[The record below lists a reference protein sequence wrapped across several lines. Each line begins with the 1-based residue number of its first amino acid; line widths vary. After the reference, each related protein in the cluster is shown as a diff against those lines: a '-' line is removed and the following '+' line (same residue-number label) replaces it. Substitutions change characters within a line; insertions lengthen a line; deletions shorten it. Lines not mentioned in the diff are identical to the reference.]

1 MYLNKIMIENMGA
14 IEKFYLDKEQLIKA
28 DGTPRV
34 IVLVGKNGTGKTTL
48 MSGIVDALYELSNS
62 AFSDILPKEGFGHK
76 YFKVSGSRNIRS
88 NASYGFNYL
97 KFSQNVKNYEYFD
110 KSGVIDTNNSNSKI
124 GEIANLQLVSQSNLS
139 ENKNSKQITPT
150 QNDDEFMNNFSSNSY
165 CYFPSDR
172 YELPYWMNES
182 TILSNEQFKDNQKF
196 SGQLDREIL
205 VRKSLKEVKNWIL
218 DVYLDSK
225 VDFRNIG
232 QLIGRTADNQ
242 EPLPAN
248 ILFGIAIQNIESI
261 LSSILKQDAR
271 ITLNFRNYG
280 HSRIRII
287 DSQNQQE
294 IVPTLDNLSAGQ
306 STLLGI
312 FATIIQY
319 SDKGDLNKSINLH
332 DIEGVVIID
341 EVDLHLHIELQ
352 HDVLPQLIKLFPKV
366 QFIISSHS
374 PFFLAGMAKTFNED
388 DYLMLN
394 MPDGNPIGK
403 VDDFEEFTKSYELF
417 TQLTES
423 HLQELKELRQQIE
436 DSTRPLIITEGKTD
450 WKHLK
455 SAFESFKSDY
465 PNLDFEFH
473 EYEDLNMGNHALSQ
487 IIESYEKVSSN
498 RKIIA
503 IFDRDDK
510 SINDKYGEKTYKKIK
525 DNLFALC
532 IPAISNELD
541 KISTEYYYT
550 ESDLKR
556 HDENN
561 RRLFDSREFI
571 VTSGISKN
579 KEFILKD
586 RAKACKLGIIDSN
599 VYELE
604 DAEWKNS
611 IALSKNDFAENIL
624 HKKEGFENIDFEN
637 FRKIF
642 DIIQD
647 ILNPNP

>member
-1 MYLNKIMIENMGA
+1 MIENMGA

-76 YFKVSGSRNIRS
+76 YFKLSGSRNIRS

-124 GEIANLQLVSQSNLS
+124 SEISNSQVVIQSSLS
-139 ENKNSKQITPT
+139 ENENSKTITPT
-150 QNDDEFMNNFSSNSY
+150 EDENDFKNDFSSNSY

-172 YELPYWMNES
+172 YELPYWINES
-182 TILSNEQFKDNQKF
+182 TVNQLEQFKEIRKY
-196 SGQLDREIL
+196 SGYLNREIT
-205 VRKSLKEVKNWIL
+205 VRKSLKEIKNWIL
-218 DVYLDSK
+218 DVFLDS
-225 VDFRNIG
+225 RTNINFLDNG
-232 QLIGRTADNQ
+232 QIETTT
-242 EPLPAN
+242 PLDHVR
-248 ILFGIAIQNIESI
+248 I
-261 LSSILKQDAR
+261 LSKSIYILELLISEVLQHPVR
-271 ITLNFRNYG
+271 LNLNYRYQNS
-280 HSRIRII
+280 SRIKLI
-287 DSQNQQE
+287 DKETGLDYLPS
-294 IVPTLDNLSAGQ
+294 LDNLSAGQ
-306 STLLGI
+306 STLLSI
-312 FATIIQY
+312 FCTIIQY
-319 SDKGDLNKSINLH
+319 SDRNNIIKSINLSQ
-332 DIEGVVIID
+332 IEGIVIID

>member
-1 MYLNKIMIENMGA
+1 M
-14 IEKFYLDKEQLIKA
+14 
-28 DGTPRV
+28 
-34 IVLVGKNGTGKTTL
+34 
-48 MSGIVDALYELSNS
+48 
-62 AFSDILPKEGFGHK
+62 
-76 YFKVSGSRNIRS
+76 
-88 NASYGFNYL
+88 
-97 KFSQNVKNYEYFD
+97 
-110 KSGVIDTNNSNSKI
+110 
-124 GEIANLQLVSQSNLS
+124 
-139 ENKNSKQITPT
+139 
-150 QNDDEFMNNFSSNSY
+150 
-165 CYFPSDR
+165 
-172 YELPYWMNES
+172 
-182 TILSNEQFKDNQKF
+182 
-196 SGQLDREIL
+196 
-205 VRKSLKEVKNWIL
+205 
-218 DVYLDSK
+218 
-225 VDFRNIG
+225 
-232 QLIGRTADNQ
+232 
-242 EPLPAN
+242 
-248 ILFGIAIQNIESI
+248 
-261 LSSILKQDAR
+261 
-271 ITLNFRNYG
+271 
-280 HSRIRII
+280 
-287 DSQNQQE
+287 
-294 IVPTLDNLSAGQ
+294 
-306 STLLGI
+306 
-312 FATIIQY
+312 
-319 SDKGDLNKSINLH
+319 
-332 DIEGVVIID
+332 
-341 EVDLHLHIELQ
+341 
-352 HDVLPQLIKLFPKV
+352 
-366 QFIISSHS
+366 
-374 PFFLAGMAKTFNED
+374 
-388 DYLMLN
+388 
-394 MPDGNPIGK
+394 
-403 VDDFEEFTKSYELF
+403 
-417 TQLTES
+417 
-423 HLQELKELRQQIE
+423 
-436 DSTRPLIITEGKTD
+436 IITEGKTD

>member
-28 DGTPRV
+28 DGAPRV

-76 YFKVSGSRNIRS
+76 YFKLSGSRNIRS

-124 GEIANLQLVSQSNLS
+124 GEIASLQLVSQSNLS

-150 QNDDEFMNNFSSNSY
+150 QNDDKFMNNFSSNSY

-287 DSQNQQE
+287 NSQNQQE

-394 MPDGNPIGK
+394 MPNGNPIEK
-403 VDDFEEFTKSYELF
+403 IDDFEEFTKSYELF

-423 HLQELKELRQQIE
+423 HLQELADLRTKINAL
-436 DSTRPLIITEGKTD
+436 SRPLIITEGKTD

-455 SAFESFKSDY
+455 AAFHHLQTEY
-465 PNLDFEFH
+465 PNLEFDFH
-473 EYEDLNMGNHALSQ
+473 EYENEIEMGDSQLDQIVDSYKKTALDK
-487 IIESYEKVSSN
+487 KV
-498 RKIIA
+498 IA
-503 IFDRDDK
+503 IFDRDAK
-510 SINDKYGEKTYKKIK
+510 AYLTKYGSEPVTKINENLYAFCIPSINEQLDE
-525 DNLFALC
+525 
-532 IPAISNELD
+532 IS
-541 KISTEYYYT
+541 IEYYYKDH
-550 ESDLKR
+550 DLKR
-556 HDENN
+556 LDVQG
-561 RRLFDSREFI
+561 RRLFD
-571 VTSGISKN
+571 G
-579 KEFILKD
+579 KEFDNFGVSLNNNFLTDLRNKAGKLK
-586 RAKACKLGIIDSN
+586 IIDSA
-599 VYELE
+599 VYNFEE
-604 DAEWKNS
+604 RENKNN
-611 IALSKNDFAENIL
+611 IALSKNEFAENIL

-642 DIIQD
+642 DIIQT
-647 ILNPNP
+647 ILNPTS

>member
-1 MYLNKIMIENMGA
+1 MGA

-76 YFKVSGSRNIRS
+76 YFKVSGSGNIRS

-110 KSGVIDTNNSNSKI
+110 KSGVIDTNDSNSKI
-124 GEIANLQLVSQSNLS
+124 SEISNSQVVIQSSLS
-139 ENKNSKQITPT
+139 ENENSKTITPT
-150 QNDDEFMNNFSSNSY
+150 EDENDFKNDFSSNSY

-172 YELPYWMNES
+172 YELPYWINES
-182 TILSNEQFKDNQKF
+182 TVNQLEQFKEIRKY
-196 SGQLDREIL
+196 SGYLNREIT
-205 VRKSLKEVKNWIL
+205 VRKSLKEIKNWIL
-218 DVYLDSK
+218 DVFLDS
-225 VDFRNIG
+225 RTNINFLDNG
-232 QLIGRTADNQ
+232 QIETTT
-242 EPLPAN
+242 PLDHVR
-248 ILFGIAIQNIESI
+248 I
-261 LSSILKQDAR
+261 LSKSIYILELLISEVLQHPVR
-271 ITLNFRNYG
+271 LNLNYRYQNS
-280 HSRIRII
+280 SRIKLI
-287 DSQNQQE
+287 DKETGLDYLPS
-294 IVPTLDNLSAGQ
+294 LDNLSAGQ
-306 STLLGI
+306 STLLSI
-312 FATIIQY
+312 FCTIIQY
-319 SDKGDLNKSINLH
+319 SDRNNIIKSINLSQ
-332 DIEGVVIID
+332 IEGIVIID

>member
-1 MYLNKIMIENMGA
+1 MGA

-28 DGTPRV
+28 DGTPRI

-62 AFSDILPKEGFGHK
+62 AFSDVLPKEGIGYK
-76 YFKVSGSRNIRS
+76 YFKLSSFGNVRTGS
-88 NASYGFNYL
+88 SYGFNYI
-97 KFSQNVKNYEYFD
+97 KFSQNEKEYEYFD
-110 KSGVIDTNNSNSKI
+110 KNGIIEVNNSDSKI
-124 GEIANLQLVSQSNLS
+124 SEISNSQVVMQSSLS
-139 ENKNSKQITPT
+139 ENENSKTITPT
-150 QNDDEFMNNFSSNSY
+150 EDKNDFKNDFSSNSY

-172 YELPYWMNES
+172 YELPYWINES
-182 TILSNEQFKDNQKF
+182 TVNKLEQFKEIRKY
-196 SGQLDREIL
+196 SGYLNREIT
-205 VRKSLKEVKNWIL
+205 VRKSLKEIKNWIL
-218 DVYLDSK
+218 DVFLDSRTNLK
-225 VDFRNIG
+225 FLESGEVQALTPISDVKLLTKSIENLEK
-232 QLIGRTADNQ
+232 LIS
-242 EPLPAN
+242 EV
-248 ILFGIAIQNIESI
+248 IQHEVS
-261 LSSILKQDAR
+261 
-271 ITLNFRNYG
+271 LNLNYR
-280 HSRIRII
+280 HQRSSRIKLI
-287 DSQNQQE
+287 DKETGLDYLPS
-294 IVPTLDNLSAGQ
+294 LDNLSAGQ
-306 STLLGI
+306 STLLSI
-312 FATIIQY
+312 FCTIIQY
-319 SDKGDLNKSINLH
+319 SDRNNIIKSINLSQ
-332 DIEGVVIID
+332 IEGIVIID

-423 HLQELKELRQQIE
+423 HLQELKELRKQIE

-647 ILNPNP
+647 ILNLNP

>member
-1 MYLNKIMIENMGA
+1 MGA

-76 YFKVSGSRNIRS
+76 YFKLSGSRNIRS

-124 GEIANLQLVSQSNLS
+124 SEISNSQVVIQSSLS
-139 ENKNSKQITPT
+139 ENENSKTITPT
-150 QNDDEFMNNFSSNSY
+150 EDENDFKNDFSSNSY

-172 YELPYWMNES
+172 YELPYWINES
-182 TILSNEQFKDNQKF
+182 TVNQLEQFKEIRKY
-196 SGQLDREIL
+196 SGYLNREIT
-205 VRKSLKEVKNWIL
+205 VRKSLKEIKNWIL
-218 DVYLDSK
+218 DVFLDS
-225 VDFRNIG
+225 RTNINFLDNG
-232 QLIGRTADNQ
+232 QIETTT
-242 EPLPAN
+242 PLDHVR
-248 ILFGIAIQNIESI
+248 I
-261 LSSILKQDAR
+261 LSKSIYILELLISEVLQHPVR
-271 ITLNFRNYG
+271 LNLNYRYQNS
-280 HSRIRII
+280 SRIKLI
-287 DSQNQQE
+287 DKETGLDYLPS
-294 IVPTLDNLSAGQ
+294 LDNLSAGQ
-306 STLLGI
+306 STLLSI
-312 FATIIQY
+312 FCTIIQY
-319 SDKGDLNKSINLH
+319 SDRNNIIKSINLSQ
-332 DIEGVVIID
+332 IEGIVIID

>member
-1 MYLNKIMIENMGA
+1 MIENMGA

-76 YFKVSGSRNIRS
+76 YFKVSGSGNIRS

-110 KSGVIDTNNSNSKI
+110 KSGVIDTNDSNSKI
-124 GEIANLQLVSQSNLS
+124 SEISNSQVVIQSSLS
-139 ENKNSKQITPT
+139 ENENSKTITPT
-150 QNDDEFMNNFSSNSY
+150 EDENDFKNDFSSNSY

-172 YELPYWMNES
+172 YELPYWINES
-182 TILSNEQFKDNQKF
+182 TVNQLEQFKEIRKY
-196 SGQLDREIL
+196 SGYLNREIT
-205 VRKSLKEVKNWIL
+205 VRKSLKEIKNWIL
-218 DVYLDSK
+218 DVFLDS
-225 VDFRNIG
+225 RTNINFLDNG
-232 QLIGRTADNQ
+232 QIETTT
-242 EPLPAN
+242 PLDHVR
-248 ILFGIAIQNIESI
+248 I
-261 LSSILKQDAR
+261 LSKSIYILELLISEVLQHPVR
-271 ITLNFRNYG
+271 LNLNYRYQNS
-280 HSRIRII
+280 SRIKLI
-287 DSQNQQE
+287 DKETGLDYLPS
-294 IVPTLDNLSAGQ
+294 LDNLSAGQ
-306 STLLGI
+306 STLLSI
-312 FATIIQY
+312 FCTIIQY
-319 SDKGDLNKSINLH
+319 SDRNNIIKSINLSQ
-332 DIEGVVIID
+332 IEGIVIID